1 MIKVALLEGKSGTIA
16 EKNGS
21 FASLISYRFAQ
32 EPV

>member
-21 FASLISYRFAQ
+21 FASLISQFFA
-32 EPV
+32 